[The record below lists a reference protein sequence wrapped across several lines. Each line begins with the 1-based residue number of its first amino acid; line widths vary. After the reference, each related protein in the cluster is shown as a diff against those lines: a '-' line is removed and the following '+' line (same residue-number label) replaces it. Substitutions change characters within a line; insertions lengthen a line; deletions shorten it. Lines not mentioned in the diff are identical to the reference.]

1 MKIALVHD
9 YLVQYGGAERVLEAF
24 TEIFPK
30 APIYTMVYDEKLMN
44 GAFSDRKIYTSFL
57 QKIPFIGPNHRLFP
71 LLMPMAIEQFDLSK
85 YDVVLSDSNSY
96 AKGVITMPETLHITY
111 CHTPMRYAWDDCHKY
126 LREFKYSNITKK
138 LVPFAMNYI
147 RLWDKISA
155 DRPDIYVANSNFVS
169 FRIKKYYNKDAFVI
183 NPPVSAE
190 KFYISEKIEDYYLM
204 IGRALPY
211 KRFDIVIE
219 AFNKLGLPL
228 KIIGKGPEMD
238 KLKKNAKTNIEF
250 LGYLDDEEISRYYSK
265 CKAFIFPPE
274 EDFGI
279 TPLEAMASGRPVIAF
294 RGGGALESVA
304 ENKTGLFFDEQTPK
318 SITDVIK
325 NFNPD
330 KFNSAEIRDH
340 ALKFDKEIFK
350 EKIRNF
356 VEEKYDKRNKIQDT
370 RTQTNSNNQIQNHK
384 PSVV

>member
-44 GAFSDRKIYTSFL
+44 KAFSDKKIRTSFL
-57 QKIPFIGPNHRLFP
+57 QKIPLIGPNHRLFP
-71 LLMPMAIEQFDLSK
+71 LLMPMAIEQFDLSE
-85 YDVVLSDSNSY
+85 YDIVLSDSNSY
-96 AKGVITMPETLHITY
+96 AKGVITMPHTLHITY

-155 DRPDIYVANSNFVS
+155 DRPDIYIANSNFVS
-169 FRIKKYYNKDAFVI
+169 LRIKKYYNKNAFVI
-183 NPPVSAE
+183 NPPVSAQN
-190 KFYISEKIEDYYLM
+190 FYISEKTEDYFLM

-238 KLKKNAKTNIEF
+238 KLKKSAKENIEF
-250 LGYLDDEEISRYYSK
+250 LGYLDDKKISRYYSQ
-265 CKAFIFPPE
+265 CKAFIFPTE

-294 RGGGALESVA
+294 RGGGVLESVI
-304 ENKTGLFFDEQTPK
+304 ERKTGLFFDQQTPEA
-318 SITDVIK
+318 IVEVIK
-325 NFNPD
+325 DFDPK
-330 KFNSAEIRDH
+330 KFSSQEIRDH
-340 ALKFDKEIFK
+340 ALKFDKKIFK
-350 EKIRNF
+350 DRIRKF
-356 VEEKYDKRNKIQDT
+356 VEKKYNERNKDT
-370 RTQTNSNNQIQNHK
+370 RDKDTNKFQ
-384 PSVV
+384 